1 MVAPACGFGDQKGHN
16 PPDFATHARVRSGFS
31 NAAVKKA
38 TTTAGLVRAGLAAM
52 PCDPFD
58 ETRRE

>member
-1 MVAPACGFGDQKGHN
+1 MVAPACGFGYQKGHN

-31 NAAVKKA
+31 DAAVKKA
-38 TTTAGLVRAGLAAM
+38 TTTAGVAAM

-58 ETRRE
+58 ETRWE